1 MKIIEEIVYKSKQE
15 MSWRVTYGFREQL
28 STYRSAVIPGLI
40 TDNLFKCAFF
50 FFFQPFGHLSDRV
63 IESLRL
69 ENTSKIIES
78 NCPLTTHSAH

>member
-1 MKIIEEIVYKSKQE
+1 MKIIEEVVYKSKQE

-28 STYRSAVIPGLI
+28 STYRPAVIPGLI
-40 TDNLFKCAFF
+40 TDNCYSSVP
-50 FFFQPFGHLSDRV
+50 FFQPFGHLSDRV

-69 ENTSKIIES
+69 ENTSKINES